1 MKKFLKNLRNITIL
15 FLWTY
20 LFIFIAK
27 NFALLVWNFNILS
40 QDSWDIISTY
50 WNKGGS
56 FKTSQDLIFITF
68 LLSLPFLYL
77 FGFKRIQKINFSKI
91 FLSVFNRFF
100 EEKIAD
106 PERVVIKGMKTNKQ
120 YIDEIKGK
128 IESIKPEKNKE
139 PSEIRSS
146 ILKKINEETKK

>member
-1 MKKFLKNLRNITIL
+1 M
-15 FLWTY
+15 
-20 LFIFIAK
+20 
-27 NFALLVWNFNILS
+27 
-40 QDSWDIISTY
+40 
-50 WNKGGS
+50 
-56 FKTSQDLIFITF
+56 
-68 LLSLPFLYL
+68 
-77 FGFKRIQKINFSKI
+77 KINFSKI

-139 PSEIRSS
+139 SSEIRSS